1 MLTARLPETAP
12 STASSSVGS
21 DVERELELVTEKQPQ
36 DGPSF
41 PIAAAPPPPPRTKA
55 ESTMPPI
62 PSLGHLSLDQ
72 NSPSESEGDDQET
85 VESKPLEGV
94 VTCEGCRAWE
104 EKFNAMQ
111 LEHTSVNNR
120 LSATVAELHT
130 VKKLNEE
137 IELRSKAEK
146 DLFEERTGSFEQRID
161 EMGQRLDAL
170 MKRYQEYRRATESEF
185 SRLEREREAAQM
197 EIMEIEEHYRT
208 LLGKR
213 RNAAAEMSAP
223 IDLPSNKEDLE
234 LYALQMREDLL
245 STNVSREHLMQRL
258 DSQIAINRD
267 QLLDERQRRMKAEE
281 SMRQHMWEANE
292 RTAELMRANEVAS
305 QAAAAREAAE
315 RAAEKASMEAKQCRW
330 LTRFESLS
338 HLLRSWGSF
347 SPILL
352 LVGWLSAGQPTFF
365 GGSFCAS
372 THPAPTRRCRPHAFD
387 ARLRGHMLPPLTQ
400 VAVVFLTGA
409 LIGKS
414 HSTGAITDCR
424 ATSLVSLTKLQE
436 TAESLRRATEEVAQ
450 LRSRVVSLQCDLE
463 TSEKVSKDFVQLEK
477 QREQTHELRWQDP
490 EDVSNCSGCKA
501 AFPSG
506 AAGLQTK
513 LNCRHCGSI
522 FCSQCCSKLI
532 PPSGNR
538 SKPAPVCDMCHT
550 LLVKDAAPYFSTG
563 DFSRDSEDKPGDPI
577 PSRGPPRSIVQ
588 TLRRDQ

>member
-315 RAAEKASMEAKQCRW
+315 RAAEKASMEAKQCR
-330 LTRFESLS
+330 
-338 HLLRSWGSF
+338 
-347 SPILL
+347 
-352 LVGWLSAGQPTFF
+352 
-365 GGSFCAS
+365 
-372 THPAPTRRCRPHAFD
+372 
-387 ARLRGHMLPPLTQ
+387 
-400 VAVVFLTGA
+400 
-409 LIGKS
+409 
-414 HSTGAITDCR
+414 
-424 ATSLVSLTKLQE
+424 TKLQE

-463 TSEKVSKDFVQLEK
+463 TSEKVSKDFVRLSQHLQVQLEK